1 MGTAG
6 ISFDDDPKRIRNQG
20 RKRKKN
26 GESAAGEVSEDKSP
40 KLDE

>member
-26 GESAAGEVSEDKSP
+26 GESVEEVSDKKSP
-40 KLDE
+40 KTDE